1 MPTSIPLISK
11 NDRALRRN
19 YISTTRTHA
28 DFVPVAAISAIG
40 VLLTNRVRRFVS
52 AFSPCVV
59 ALAGQWRDT
68 ADFDGNPRM
77 LASSMRSDARG
88 AGSARAISHQ

>member
-40 VLLTNRVRRFVS
+40 VLLTIGCAVLFPLS
-52 AFSPCVV
+52 ALAV
-59 ALAGQWRDT
+59 ALAWT
-68 ADFDGNPRM
+68 VA
-77 LASSMRSDARG
+77 
-88 AGSARAISHQ
+88 